1 MVSDDPESFADL
13 DGHDDLSYWAG
24 KISAFVSDNLLGI
37 GRVESSDSDFK
48 AGQKV
53 GDEAALAQGAF
64 EITAGEVVKDS
75 GEVMTLSLVG
85 SEAGVTATGVGVL
98 AELHGAAT
106 GSIAATHLMAER
118 KEGQSS
124 EPPQL
129 SEGKKAHNEE
139 PVRSG
144 EKKEVTTPSGSGRM
158 DRYDAS
164 KGHIREIKPNNARG
178 KKSGNKQLDRYK
190 KEMDKSTGKDHT
202 TELTLYDKKKKPN

>member
-37 GRVESSDSDFK
+37 GRVESSNSDFK
-48 AGQKV
+48 AGQTD
-53 GDEAALAQGAF
+53 GDEAALTQSAF

-75 GEVMTLSLVG
+75 GEALTLSVVG
-85 SEAGVTATGVGVL
+85 SEAGITATGVGVF
-98 AELHGAAT
+98 AELHGVAT

-139 PVRSG
+139 PVRPG
-144 EKKEVTTPSGSGRM
+144 EKKEVIPGKKRPGR
-158 DRYDAS
+158 S
-164 KGHIREIKPNNARG
+164 NSTGIRRKWIKPKIRITRLN
-178 KKSGNKQLDRYK
+178 
-190 KEMDKSTGKDHT
+190 
-202 TELTLYDKKKKPN
+202 